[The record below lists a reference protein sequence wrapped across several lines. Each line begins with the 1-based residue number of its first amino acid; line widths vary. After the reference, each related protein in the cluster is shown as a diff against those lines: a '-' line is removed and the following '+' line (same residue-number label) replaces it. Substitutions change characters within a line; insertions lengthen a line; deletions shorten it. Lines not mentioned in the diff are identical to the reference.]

1 MEKSPSHH
9 QNLAKDLNVTFKCLC
24 DTVQNTSELL
34 IQIPEC
40 LNRNGIIS
48 PEVASRYVLMCYTQC
63 DIPFFSQYACTV
75 RYVTLCTNLKYIH
88 IALIT

>member
-1 MEKSPSHH
+1 MEKSSSHH

-40 LNRNGIIS
+40 LNRNSIIS
-48 PEVASRYVLMCYTQC
+48 PEVASRYVLNVLYT
-63 DIPFFSQYACTV
+63 S
-75 RYVTLCTNLKYIH
+75 LCIH
-88 IALIT
+88 AHSTI